1 LHIVYKISIGGGP
14 DAYIRNISTISK
26 QHKIDLTIILDT
38 EPNGEV
44 RTFPKN
50 ISIYYLERGSTI
62 PYYIYRIST
71 FLRLPIHFSS
81 KLIRMEEENRLL
93 KTLYK
98 IEKNKLIDIV
108 EVTEGA
114 FINQIAKRWK
124 VIVRAH
130 GSDWS
135 FRMNCDD
142 QNLLIDNYLKKWQRI
157 QHLKASANFAISKH
171 TRDHLSKELKLDK
184 GLIRYMPYPICLEN
198 FSLAKPKSYKDIPS
212 TSPIIMSV
220 GRLERR
226 KGTDII
232 VKSMNIVWEK
242 YPNAYLILIGIASEF
257 TIHDLKELVPKSHQ
271 KQIFHPGFINYKDI
285 PSFYKAAD
293 IYVSAS
299 QYETFGYTLLEAI
312 AADKPIICTDR
323 GAMPELVV
331 DGFNGLIV
339 PFGDPKS
346 LGESIIELLSN
357 DELLKIF
364 SKNSGEVVQKY
375 DLSNYGD
382 MLMQSYTEII
392 NLPIN

>member
-1 LHIVYKISIGGGP
+1 MHIVYKISIGGGP
-14 DAYIRNISTISK
+14 DAYVRNLSTLSK
-26 QHKIDLTIILDT
+26 QHKIDITIILDK
-38 EPNGEV
+38 EPNSEAHA
-44 RTFPKN
+44 FPNN
-50 ISIYYLERGSTI
+50 ISVYHLERGSII

-71 FLRLPIHFSS
+71 ILGFPIHFSS

-98 IEKNKLIDIV
+98 IEKNKLIDII

-135 FRMNCDD
+135 FRMHCDD
-142 QNLLIDNYLKKWQRI
+142 QNPLIDNYLKKWQRI
-157 QHLKASANFAISKH
+157 QHLNASANYAISKH
-171 TRDHLSKELKLDK
+171 TRDHLTKELKLEK

-198 FSLAKPKSYKDIPS
+198 FSLAKPKSYKEIPS
-212 TSPIIMSV
+212 TSPVIMSV

-242 YPNAYLILIGIASEF
+242 YPNAYLILIGLASEF
-257 TIHDLKELVPKSHQ
+257 TIHDLKELVPKSQ
-271 KQIFHPGFINYKDI
+271 QNQIVYTGFINYKDI

-293 IYVSAS
+293 LYVSAS

-312 AADKPIICTDR
+312 AAAKPIVCTDR

-357 DELLKIF
+357 DELLNIF

-382 MLMQSYTEII
+382 MLMKSYTEII